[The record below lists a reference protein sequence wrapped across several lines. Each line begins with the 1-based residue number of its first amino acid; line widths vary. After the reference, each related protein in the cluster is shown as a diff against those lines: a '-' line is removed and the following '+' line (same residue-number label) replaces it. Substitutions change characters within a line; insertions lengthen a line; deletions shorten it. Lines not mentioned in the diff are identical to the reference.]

1 MPAIF
6 SKIGHFSSNCYYYCM
21 GHLLKSQVKKET
33 DNIKHRMLAG
43 LAFEKPLYGLYERLR
58 TQRQHAW
65 TVQVYRLLLLYANAG
80 QKRALFHPALLQ
92 AFMALG
98 QARQARAVAK
108 QLLAKNPA
116 DPETRK
122 LLRGLSAR
130 AENALPPYTALA
142 ALSPYASGGKK
153 PSSRACKTPLP
164 AKWKKAPDIFS
175 DENLQK
181 LGYFEKRKQL
191 ARAPRACR
199 SALKETFD
207 ELTASCLLGNY
218 RAAAAMAGAMLEMLL
233 ALHIKKSL
241 KTQKI
246 SVSDRSPQNIFD
258 LNLHDLAACC
268 AAYNLLSPH
277 TLKLIGA
284 ARGQRNFIHPGKAL
298 LEQAGLTPAGARVC
312 LLAVLETSDEVL

>member
-1 MPAIF
+1 M
-6 SKIGHFSSNCYYYCM
+6 KR
-21 GHLLKSQVKKET
+21 LLKNRVKEET
-33 DNIKHRMLAG
+33 DDIKRRMLTG
-43 LAFEKPLYGLYERLR
+43 LPFERPLYALYEQLR
-58 TQRQHAW
+58 TSGKHAW
-65 TVQVYRLLLLYANAG
+65 TVQTYRILLLYASEQ
-80 QKRALFHPALLQ
+80 QKKILLHPALLQ
-92 AFMALG
+92 GFMALG
-98 QARQARAVAK
+98 QLRQARAVAR
-108 QLLAKNPA
+108 QLLSKNPA

-130 AENALPPYTALA
+130 AENALPPYTPLA
-142 ALSPYASGGKK
+142 ALSPYAAQEKSL
-153 PSSRACKTPLP
+153 SRSLRPPLA
-164 AKWKKAPDIFS
+164 AKWKKAPEIFS

-191 ARAPRACR
+191 ARAPRSCR
-199 SALKETFD
+199 AALEETFD
-207 ELTASCLLGNY
+207 ELTASYLLGSY
-218 RAAAAMAGAMLEMLL
+218 RAAAALAGAMLETLL

-246 SVSDRSPQNIFD
+246 SVSGRAAQNIFD

-298 LEQAGLTPAGARVC
+298 LEQAGPTPAGVRVC
-312 LLAVLETSDEVL
+312 LLAVLETADEVL